1 MEIVYHLVVVL
12 HLVGMAVV
20 VGSWLTV
27 VRAPR
32 LLPGMLHGALTQLV
46 TGIALVGMRESGVA
60 EADVPLDNAKIAVKL
75 AVTLV
80 VTVLLWVNRKRGDDV
95 PAGVV
100 HAVGGLALLNVFVAV
115 LWE

>member
-1 MEIVYHLVVVL
+1 
-12 HLVGMAVV
+12 
-20 VGSWLTV
+20 
-27 VRAPR
+27 
-32 LLPGMLHGALTQLV
+32 MLHGALTQLV

-60 EADVPLDNAKIAVKL
+60 ESDVPLDNAKIAVKL
-75 AVTLV
+75 AVALV
-80 VTVLLWVNRKRGDDV
+80 VTVLLWVNRRRGDDV

>member
-12 HLVGMAVV
+12 HLVGMAIV
-20 VGSWLTV
+20 VGGWLAV

-46 TGIALVGMRESGVA
+46 TGIVLVGMRESGAV
-60 EADVPLDNAKIAVKL
+60 EADLPLDRAKVAVKL
-75 AVTLV
+75 AVALV

-100 HAVGGLALLNVFVAV
+100 HAIGGLALLNVFVAV